1 MSDTG
6 MVRNWPERARSAPT
20 TADTSVSGAT
30 PLPSYGIGTTAIGRA
45 EALPP
50 TISISRP
57 RSCASAASG
66 SRKAKIAAKAAKRRG
81 DAFMGRPGRE
91 KMNGG
96 RVHVNG
102 VSKRSEEH
110 TSELR
115 SLMRNSYAVFCL
127 KTTKRNKHEI
137 V

>member
-66 SRKAKIAAKAAKRRG
+66 RRKAKIAAQAAKRRG
-81 DAFMGRPGRE
+81 EAFLGRTGGEKKYGGRGRE
-91 KMNGG
+91 NG
-96 RVHVNG
+96 
-102 VSKRSEEH
+102 
-110 TSELR
+110 
-115 SLMRNSYAVFCL
+115 
-127 KTTKRNKHEI
+127 
-137 V
+137 